1 VFSRDARDQPVGR
14 PVNLLWLADITE
26 QRIAEGTMYFCAITD
41 VHAERY
47 VGDSIDSRTK
57 ASLAASAFRSA
68 ITRRKPRATVVHSR
82 R

>member
-1 VFSRDARDQPVGR
+1 
-14 PVNLLWLADITE
+14 
-26 QRIAEGTMYFCAITD
+26 MYVWAVED

-57 ASLAASAFRSA
+57 ASLAASASRGA
-68 ITRRKPRATVVHSR
+68 ITRRKPTGTVVHSR